1 MLVVVTELFL
11 VMGLTWVAEVNM
23 SVQYICTVDNR
34 LLLQVVSTVIS
45 WRRGEAYSGP
55 EILVFDV
62 INSLQGLLIFLVL
75 ICKPRMRVKIR
86 AAILDL
92 AKSCTRAK
100 QQDNT
105 MVRIL
110 QNHHKAQTLHFII
123 PSGCLHCVSQDQN
136 IPGDPVLCPDPHSR
150 RSQGGNGEGGTL
162 YQEAGGPALEERLCV

>member
-11 VMGLTWVAEVNM
+11 VMGLTWVAE
-23 SVQYICTVDNR
+23 
-34 LLLQVVSTVIS
+34 VVSTVIS

-75 ICKPRMRVKIR
+75 VCKPRMRVKIR

-92 AKSCTRAK
+92 AKSCTRVK
-100 QQDNT
+100 QQDTT

-110 QNHHKAQTLHFII
+110 QSLDFPNIILHHFL
-123 PSGCLHCVSQDQN
+123 
-136 IPGDPVLCPDPHSR
+136 
-150 RSQGGNGEGGTL
+150 
-162 YQEAGGPALEERLCV
+162 RLCTLFLQRPGPRR

>member
-23 SVQYICTVDNR
+23 SVQYICTVYNR
-34 LLLQVVSTVIS
+34 FLLQVVSTVIS

-100 QQDNT
+100 QQENT
-105 MVRIL
+105 MVSTL
-110 QNHHKAQTLHFII
+110 QNLSF
-123 PSGCLHCVSQDQN
+123 
-136 IPGDPVLCPDPHSR
+136 
-150 RSQGGNGEGGTL
+150 
-162 YQEAGGPALEERLCV
+162 

>member
-1 MLVVVTELFL
+1 MLVVVSELFL
-11 VMGLTWVAEVNM
+11 VMGLTWVAE
-23 SVQYICTVDNR
+23 
-34 LLLQVVSTVIS
+34 VVSTVIS

-55 EILVFDV
+55 EILVFDI

-92 AKSCTRAK
+92 AKSCSRAK

-110 QNHHKAQTLHFII
+110 QNLHTTQSLKHHTLRLST
-123 PSGCLHCVSQDQN
+123 PCL
-136 IPGDPVLCPDPHSR
+136 PR
-150 RSQGGNGEGGTL
+150 
-162 YQEAGGPALEERLCV
+162 LEHLR

>member
-11 VMGLTWVAEVNM
+11 VMGLTWVAE
-23 SVQYICTVDNR
+23 
-34 LLLQVVSTVIS
+34 VVSTVIS

-110 QNHHKAQTLHFII
+110 QNLHVEITFHLV
-123 PSGCLHCVSQDQN
+123 PRLSTPCLPRPEH
-136 IPGDPVLCPDPHSR
+136 LR
-150 RSQGGNGEGGTL
+150 
-162 YQEAGGPALEERLCV
+162 